1 MYRIDFRQGRP
12 ALERPEPGEGSS
24 ILDTLLRFEYRTEPS
39 DFENNVEE
47 QRERTRRERKSET
60 ENRAQDEANEK
71 KNGEAS
77 TVSSRD
83 LILPCDGLQPGCT
96 LH

>member
-1 MYRIDFRQGRP
+1 MN
-12 ALERPEPGEGSS
+12 
-24 ILDTLLRFEYRTEPS
+24 TLLRFEYRTEPS

-47 QRERTRRERKSET
+47 RRERKSET

-77 TVSSRD
+77 IVSSRD
-83 LILPCDGLQPGCT
+83 LILRCDGLQPGCT